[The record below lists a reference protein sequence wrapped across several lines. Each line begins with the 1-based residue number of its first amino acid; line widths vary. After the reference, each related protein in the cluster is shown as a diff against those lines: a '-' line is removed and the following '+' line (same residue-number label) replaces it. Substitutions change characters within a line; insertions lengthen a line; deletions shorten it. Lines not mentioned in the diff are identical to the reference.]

1 MAEKI
6 ILELRDKD
14 FVVNANIITPEN
26 KTNIIRLESHI
37 ASDIK
42 NTLVNM

>member
-14 FVVNANIITPEN
+14 FVVNANIVESNN
-26 KTNIIRLESHI
+26 KTDSIRLESHI
-37 ASDIK
+37 AADIK